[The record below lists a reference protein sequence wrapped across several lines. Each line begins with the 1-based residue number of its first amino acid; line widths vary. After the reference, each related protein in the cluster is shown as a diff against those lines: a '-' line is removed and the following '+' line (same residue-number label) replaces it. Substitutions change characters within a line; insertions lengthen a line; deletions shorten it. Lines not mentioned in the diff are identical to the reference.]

1 MTVVMLALWAR
12 GLWPTINPAGTSTWR
27 YTRELDGET
36 QQWTITITG
45 RKARET
51 WTSDGQVIAD
61 TTTSLTLRDETY
73 WIAHRNGE
81 LHRQGWRLA
90 TIEPAA
96 RTTSPTP

>member
-1 MTVVMLALWAR
+1 MLALWAR

-27 YTRELDGET
+27 YTRQIDGEN

-51 WTSDGQVIAD
+51 WTAGGNVISD
-61 TTTSLTLRDETY
+61 TTTRLTLRDETY
-73 WIAHRNGE
+73 WIAHRNSE
-81 LHRQGWRLA
+81 LHRKGWRLA

-96 RTTSPTP
+96 RAPAAGP